1 VVEYLTQKDGI
12 APERLSSL
20 GKGSSE
26 PLNKRNPTAPEN
38 RRVTIV
44 TVTE

>member
-1 VVEYLTQKDGI
+1 VPV
-12 APERLSSL
+12 

-26 PLNKRNPTAPEN
+26 LLNAERPDAAEN

-44 TVTE
+44 TKRP

>member
-1 VVEYLTQKDGI
+1 VVACLVDHFGLPS
-12 APERLSSL
+12 ARLQPV

-26 PLNKRNPTAPEN
+26 LLRPEQPTAPEN

-44 TVTE
+44 TTR

>member
-1 VVEYLTQKDGI
+1 V
-12 APERLSSL
+12 

-26 PLNKRNPTAPEN
+26 LLNTEDVTAPEN

-44 TVTE
+44 TRLK